1 MDDLKSLTITEE
13 TEESGELDKQY
24 LTFWTDQQLFG
35 IKIASVVQ
43 IISIQEITPI
53 PDAPVYTKGVI
64 NLRGNI
70 IPVIDMRIRF
80 GKPEIPYGEHT
91 CIIVTYVDDAY
102 IGFIVD
108 LVDEVTTIEDDQITP
123 PPRVSRERT
132 NFYLTGVGKVNDK
145 VVMLVDTGKILSET
159 ELRFVES
166 AASEE
171 ESAEDGSSETAPL
184 GEKK

>member
-1 MDDLKSLTITEE
+1 MDDLQNLTAVEDLEE
-13 TEESGELDKQY
+13 NSELYKQY
-24 LTFWTDQQLFG
+24 LTFWTDKQLFG

-43 IISIQEITPI
+43 IISIQDITPI
-53 PDAPVYTKGVI
+53 PDAPAYAKGVI

-70 IPVIDMRIRF
+70 IPVIDVRIRF

-123 PPRVSRERT
+123 PPRVSKERT
-132 NFYLTGVGKVNDK
+132 NLYLTGIGKVNDK
-145 VVMLVDTGKILSET
+145 VVMLVDTSKILSET
-159 ELRFVES
+159 EFSLVEN

-171 ESAEDGSSETAPL
+171 ESLKDSASETAPSNI
-184 GEKK
+184 